1 MIKGGGRDNLFIKL
15 DHTKLAHHLALP
27 TQGSMLAN
35 NGIQNNY
42 SLYNVRVEYIADSEN
57 KHNARS
63 RK

>member
-27 TQGSMLAN
+27 TQGSMLAT

-42 SLYNVRVEYIADSEN
+42 SLYNV
-57 KHNARS
+57 
-63 RK
+63 

>member
-1 MIKGGGRDNLFIKL
+1 
-15 DHTKLAHHLALP
+15 LAHYLALP
-27 TQGSMLAN
+27 TQGRIVAN